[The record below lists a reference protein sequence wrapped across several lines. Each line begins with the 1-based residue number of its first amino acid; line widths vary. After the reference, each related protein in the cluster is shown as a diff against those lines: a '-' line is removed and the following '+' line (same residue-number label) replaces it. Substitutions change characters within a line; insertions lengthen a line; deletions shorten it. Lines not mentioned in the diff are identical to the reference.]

1 MRKLECFKQAHALNT
16 LAWNNKIGLRFYV
29 VGLLILPCVLI
40 YLGIVLSIFLGLVIA
55 VKAELFRNI
64 NATPCSTL
72 CRAWAPRALFSTAL
86 GIAQRVL
93 PIKCMDKDA
102 PSMKIVLG
110 PIPVVL
116 PRITLRDGANAA
128 NMIVVLPPDCLSM
141 RLANSCSVHRHMAE
155 SRMFGRVH
163 RVGTSV

>member
-1 MRKLECFKQAHALNT
+1 MTGCLWLPVQIPDITSHWLDVCVF
-16 LAWNNKIGLRFYV
+16 GSV
-29 VGLLILPCVLI
+29 ILPCVLI
-40 YLGIVLSIFLGLVIA
+40 CLGIIFSIFLGIVIA

-93 PIKCMDKDA
+93 PIQCMDKDA

-128 NMIVVLPPDCLSM
+128 NIVVVLPPDCLSM
-141 RLANSCSVHRHMAE
+141 RPANYCSVQRDMAD
-155 SRMFGRVH
+155 SRMFGSRS
-163 RVGTSV
+163 RYI